1 MKILIVEDDQLLG
14 EVLRDYLQHLDHVKV
29 QLCSSAAQAGKLAA
43 REPFDC
49 AFVDLMLPD
58 SNGLE
63 LLQVI
68 KEHQPNTSIIMMS
81 GQPTMEYAI
90 EAMRKGASDFLTK
103 PFDLQDLALT
113 IERVAKERRLLLEN
127 LTLHL
132 EQQTRVRV
140 EQLNAE
146 LELKIQEQTRLF
158 EISREI
164 DEARSSE
171 VLYPCIVSLAAR
183 LTAVGKV
190 GFFVLSGSSDQ
201 LLLISEQGFASDP
214 SSNRLFST
222 HGDFM
227 KRMRGADVNQLALN
241 ASDLGGIPWFAS
253 PTDENSRVCCWPFRI
268 RGQLFGVLMTC
279 HNGPASGLSASDAN
293 VLEFLTKKAAL
304 AIENMALYE
313 SLVSNFYGIL
323 KSLVNALEAKDPYT
337 GKHSERVTAYAVQAA
352 RQLDC
357 TPAQIGSLESIGYL
371 HDLGKIG
378 IADSILNK
386 PAGLTAGEYELI
398 KRHPVIGDSIVR
410 ELGLSAEE
418 RSIIRHHHERWDGRG
433 YPDGLARREI
443 PMLARIV
450 AVADAFDSMTSGRA
464 YRKAMFESWAIQEL
478 HDHAGAQFDPEVVEA
493 FVTSRKDQPKS

>member
-1 MKILIVEDDQLLG
+1 MRILIVEDDQSLG
-14 EVLRDYLQHLDHVKV
+14 ELLRDYLQHLDHEKV
-29 QLCSSAAQAGKLAA
+29 QLCSTAAQAGEVAA

-58 SNGLE
+58 SNGLD
-63 LLQVI
+63 LLQII
-68 KEHQPNTSIIMMS
+68 KEHQPNTPIIMMS
-81 GQPTMEYAI
+81 GQPTMEYTI

-132 EQQTRVRV
+132 EQQTRKRV
-140 EQLNAE
+140 ENLNAE
-146 LELKIQEQTRLF
+146 LELKIQEQSRLF
-158 EISREI
+158 EISRAI

-171 VLYPCIVSLAAR
+171 VLYPCIVSLASR
-183 LTAVGKV
+183 LTAAGKV
-190 GFFVLSGSSDQ
+190 GFFILSGSSDQ
-201 LLLISEQGFASDP
+201 LLLISEQGCASDP
-214 SSNRLFST
+214 LSNRVFST
-222 HGDFM
+222 YGDFI
-227 KRMRGADVNQLALN
+227 KRMRGADVNQLAMN
-241 ASDLGGIPWFAS
+241 ASDLGGIPWFTG
-253 PTDENSRVCCWPFRI
+253 PTDKGSRVFCWPFRI

-279 HNGPASGLSASDAN
+279 HNGATPGLSASDAS

-337 GKHSERVTAYAVQAA
+337 GKHSERVTAYAVQTAQ
-352 RQLDC
+352 RLDC

-386 PAGLTAGEYELI
+386 PAGLTTGEYELI

-433 YPDGLARREI
+433 YPDGLAQCEI

-478 HDHAGAQFDPEVVEA
+478 HDHAGGQFDPEVVEA
-493 FVTSRKDQPKS
+493 FVASREDQPKR